1 MKKIIV
7 CILIIT
13 LIFSASGCKKF
24 KQGSKS
30 SEIEKNMRVDKKE
43 STVVVEKKIEEK
55 EISTEKVEKSEILPK
70 VESKEKNSNNSRKE
84 TTTNQQKVVEKK
96 VEVTQPK
103 EQPKKVEQPV
113 QQEQPKKVEQ
123 PVQQEQPKVET
134 PPSVSQKSDMEIAI
148 EEQLKLGDPVT
159 YYNGHP
165 ISIDECHS
173 IGGDLKN
180 RRETTLVNRYECV
193 YTSYG
198 NATAVGLIVQFTID
212 GQVYRKS
219 YDEYKTMMN

>member
-113 QQEQPKKVEQ
+113 QQEQPK
-123 PVQQEQPKVET
+123 VET

>member
-1 MKKIIV
+1 MKKIFIS
-7 CILIIT
+7 IFIIT
-13 LIFSASGCKKF
+13 LIFSASGCKNL
-24 KQGSKS
+24 KQGRNSV
-30 SEIEKNMRVDKKE
+30 KNEETLKVEKKE
-43 STVVVEKKIEEK
+43 STKVVKKEKKEEQ
-55 EISTEKVEKSEILPK
+55 ISTNKVEKEEILPTSEK
-70 VESKEKNSNNSRKE
+70 KEENSTNSR
-84 TTTNQQKVVEKK
+84 TNQASSNTKNPEKVIEKK
-96 VEVTQPK
+96 ESTQPK

-113 QQEQPKKVEQ
+113 K
-123 PVQQEQPKVET
+123 QEQPKVEEPKST
-134 PPSVSQKSDMEIAI
+134 PQPVPQKTDMEVAI

>member
-1 MKKIIV
+1 M
-7 CILIIT
+7 
-13 LIFSASGCKKF
+13 
-24 KQGSKS
+24 
-30 SEIEKNMRVDKKE
+30 
-43 STVVVEKKIEEK
+43 
-55 EISTEKVEKSEILPK
+55 EKSEILPK

-198 NATAVGLIVQFTID
+198 NASAVGLIVQFTID

>member
-30 SEIEKNMRVDKKE
+30 SETEKNMRVDKKE
-43 STVVVEKKIEEK
+43 STVVVEKEIEEK

-70 VESKEKNSNNSRKE
+70 VESKENNSTNSRKE

-113 QQEQPKKVEQ
+113 QQEQPKSEEPKQV
-123 PVQQEQPKVET
+123 EQPKVET

-165 ISIDECHS
+165 ISISECHS
-173 IGGDLKN
+173 LGGDLKD
-180 RRETTLVNRYECV
+180 RRDTTLVNRYECV

>member
-1 MKKIIV
+1 
-7 CILIIT
+7 
-13 LIFSASGCKKF
+13 
-24 KQGSKS
+24 
-30 SEIEKNMRVDKKE
+30 
-43 STVVVEKKIEEK
+43 
-55 EISTEKVEKSEILPK
+55 
-70 VESKEKNSNNSRKE
+70 
-84 TTTNQQKVVEKK
+84 
-96 VEVTQPK
+96 
-103 EQPKKVEQPV
+103 
-113 QQEQPKKVEQ
+113 
-123 PVQQEQPKVET
+123 
-134 PPSVSQKSDMEIAI
+134 MEIAI